1 MPATDATPAASPAQG
16 GHGHLKKVLGPF
28 QLWGIAVGLVISG
41 EYFGW
46 SYGWNTAGTL
56 GFLVA
61 TVLVA
66 TMYTT
71 FIFSFTELSTAI
83 PHAGGPFAYARRAFG
98 PNGGFVA
105 GFATLIEFV
114 FAPPAI
120 ALAIGAYLNVQFP
133 GINPKWFALGAY
145 VIFIGLNWIGVG
157 IAAAFELFVT
167 VLAIVELLVFMGVV
181 TPGWTLANF
190 TANGWA
196 GGSVLNGAAISGI
209 FASIPFAIWFFLAIE
224 GAAMAAEEARDPHR
238 TIPIAYTTG
247 IVTLV
252 VLAFGVMI
260 FAGGVG
266 DWRKLANIN
275 DPLPQAMKAVVGEN
289 SGWLHML
296 VWIGLFGLIASFHG
310 IIMGYSRQI
319 FALARAGYLPRY
331 FAGLSPRFDTPHRAL
346 LAGGVIGV
354 IAIFSD
360 EWVQFGGQT
369 LTANI
374 VTMAVL
380 GAIVMYLI
388 SMAALFKLRNSEPN
402 LLRTYRAP
410 FYPVFPAIALGLG
423 VVCLGAMV
431 WFNAML
437 TLLFIVLMAAAY
449 GYFLLTSGQREA
461 AAPTRCCLRPPAP
474 DRRSRTPKR
483 CCTAPPSPARSSA
496 SKTFGRSW
504 PSRARRVRATT
515 SPASQRGSA
524 KSAWPRATSWPTC
537 RCRRSS
543 TRRWCRTRATTS
555 PGSSSTATTRGLRA
569 GGATSR
575 SARSATGCWRRSH
588 ARQRL
593 ARSHRAS
600 RPRWW
605 PPCPS

>member
-1 MPATDATPAASPAQG
+1 MASLLLRGPCPNSNKEFTMSSG
-16 GHGHLKKVLGPF
+16 LKKVLGPF

-105 GFATLIEFV
+105 GFATLVEFV

-145 VIFIGLNWIGVG
+145 VIFIGLNWIGIG

-167 VLAIVELLVFMGVV
+167 VLAIFELLVFMGVV
-181 TPGWTLANF
+181 APGWSLANF
-190 TANGWA
+190 AANGWS
-196 GGSVLNGAAISGI
+196 GSSSFSSAAIPGI

-238 TIPIAYTTG
+238 TIPLAYTSG
-247 IVTLV
+247 ILTLV

-275 DPLPQAMKAVVGEN
+275 DPLPQAMKVVVGEN

-319 FALARAGYLPRY
+319 FALARAGYLPAT
-331 FAGLSPRFDTPHRAL
+331 FAALSPRFNTPHRAL
-346 LAGGVIGV
+346 VAGGVIGV
-354 IAIFSD
+354 AAIFSD

-388 SMAALFKLRNSEPN
+388 SMAALFKLRRTEPG
-402 LLRTYRAP
+402 LERTYRAP

-423 VVCLGAMV
+423 VVCLGAMI
-431 WFNAML
+431 WFNGML
-437 TLLFIVLMAAAY
+437 TLLFLVLMALAY
-449 GYFLLTSGQREA
+449 GYFRLTAEQRTA
-461 AAPTRCCLRPPAP
+461 AAPDEML
-474 DRRSRTPKR
+474 S
-483 CCTAPPSPARSSA
+483 
-496 SKTFGRSW
+496 
-504 PSRARRVRATT
+504 TT
-515 SPASQRGSA
+515 V
-524 KSAWPRATSWPTC
+524 
-537 RCRRSS
+537 
-543 TRRWCRTRATTS
+543 
-555 PGSSSTATTRGLRA
+555 
-569 GGATSR
+569 
-575 SARSATGCWRRSH
+575 
-588 ARQRL
+588 
-593 ARSHRAS
+593 
-600 RPRWW
+600 
-605 PPCPS
+605 

>member
-1 MPATDATPAASPAQG
+1 MNASDAAPS
-16 GHGHLKKVLGPF
+16 GHLKKVLGPV

-98 PNGGFVA
+98 PTGGFVA
-105 GFATLIEFV
+105 GFATLVEFV

-145 VIFIGLNWIGVG
+145 VIFIALNWIGVG

-167 VLAIVELLVFMGVV
+167 VLAIFELLVFMGVV
-181 TPGWTLANF
+181 TPGWSWANF

-196 GGSVLNGAAISGI
+196 GGAVLNGAAISGI

-247 IVTLV
+247 IVPRV

-260 FAGGVG
+260 RAGGVG

-275 DPLPQAMKAVVGEN
+275 DPLPQAMKAVVGDN

-296 VWIGLFGLIASFHG
+296 VWIGLFGLVASFHG

-354 IAIFSD
+354 AAIFSD

-388 SMAALFKLRNSEPN
+388 SMAALFKLRRTEPG
-402 LLRTYRAP
+402 LERTYRAP
-410 FYPVFPAIALGLG
+410 FYPVFPAIALVLG

-431 WFNAML
+431 WFNFML
-437 TLLFIVLMAAAY
+437 TLLFLVLMALAY
-449 GYFLLTSGQREA
+449 GYFLATGAQRKA
-461 AAPTRCCLRPPAP
+461 AAPDAML
-474 DRRSRTPKR
+474 
-483 CCTAPPSPARSSA
+483 
-496 SKTFGRSW
+496 
-504 PSRARRVRATT
+504 
-515 SPASQRGSA
+515 
-524 KSAWPRATSWPTC
+524 
-537 RCRRSS
+537 S
-543 TRRWCRTRATTS
+543 T
-555 PGSSSTATTRGLRA
+555 
-569 GGATSR
+569 
-575 SARSATGCWRRSH
+575 
-588 ARQRL
+588 
-593 ARSHRAS
+593 
-600 RPRWW
+600 
-605 PPCPS
+605 